1 MFWPDVH
8 NGLCYG
14 NGLDFLM
21 CIFVFS
27 RITSASYTGCNPTL
41 LILITSSMSRTLP
54 QQTEM
59 EKWSHFHYKERE
71 FRYTKRS
78 VDSGTMLVTA
88 IRSQPAIL
96 VIQFSWGFLKLT
108 CSILSPQKQTLW
120 CYMFL
125 NGSLQD
131 FIQGSRAKTNKQ
143 KAVWNYV
150 DIIIFN
156 NDFSDWIVHM

>member
-1 MFWPDVH
+1 MFWPDIH

-27 RITSASYTGCNPTL
+27 RITSASYMGCNPTL

-71 FRYTKRS
+71 LRYTKRS

-88 IRSQPAIL
+88 IRSQPSWS
-96 VIQFSWGFLKLT
+96 FSSGGGSSNSLALFFLLKNKHYDAT
-108 CSILSPQKQTLW
+108 CSWMAVFKILFKVAVQKQT
-120 CYMFL
+120 
-125 NGSLQD
+125 NK
-131 FIQGSRAKTNKQ
+131 KT
-143 KAVWNYV
+143 VWNHV
-150 DIIIFN
+150 GIIIFN